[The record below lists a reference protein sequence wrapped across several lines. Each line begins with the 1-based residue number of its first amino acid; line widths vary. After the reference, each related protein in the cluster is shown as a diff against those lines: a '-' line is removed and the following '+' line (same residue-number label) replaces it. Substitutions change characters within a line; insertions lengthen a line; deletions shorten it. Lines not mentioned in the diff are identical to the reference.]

1 MKVQFDKSNYIPQL
15 EGAAVFSCSVDE
27 EAHSHQSRTVN
38 PCLFK
43 CMYSS
48 CTSYVCLMC
57 LCVWVGGYMGLGGGG
72 GGMSGGDLRPPS
84 YVICI

>member
-27 EAHSHQSRTVN
+27 GTVPQSRTVN

-57 LCVWVGGYMGLGGGG
+57 MCVCVGGYMGLGWGGG
-72 GGMSGGDLRPPS
+72 GGGGYEWGRG
-84 YVICI
+84 

>member
-1 MKVQFDKSNYIPQL
+1 MKVQFDKSNYTTVGP

-27 EAHSHQSRTVN
+27 GTVPPIVN

-48 CTSYVCLMC
+48 LCVFRVCVCVCGWMDGG
-57 LCVWVGGYMGLGGGG
+57 VWVGVTLGH
-72 GGMSGGDLRPPS
+72 LAR
-84 YVICI
+84 